1 MNKHYDD
8 LKNTRNSDK
17 RSKSES
23 YISDMNKIVMSDELK
38 AKILSAAADKINS
51 AEDGQ
56 TAEKII
62 KIKTSNGPKNRKT
75 AFRIVTGLAACAV
88 LCTAYIGIKNSGEDN
103 IISDITDDSIV
114 YTPQTERNDNSA
126 DNADNNRKTVT
137 DTSDTNQRTVSERR
151 PSTSNINAN
160 PVSGGS
166 KFGGGN
172 MSESGAALNGGES
185 DSSRPTD
192 NGITNPNTTADSD
205 GVTSGGNIND
215 SAPPK
220 NDNIGDIPVS
230 ALPPTNNA
238 DNDSDVEQGMCGGN
252 PFDEK
257 NNLDEIQKE
266 VGYAFKVPHYMPK
279 GYKTDSMAV
288 MFGTMIQISYTN
300 KSNGDEI
307 IYRTEKTTGDIS
319 GDYSEYKNVETKR
332 INNSDVEIKSN
343 GESCHTATWN
353 DNDAYSVYSRNG
365 IDKNDMEKIVK
376 SVDYPKAEAEDAAA
390 EQNTDV
396 KKADSEGITDD
407 EVKY

>member
-8 LKNTRNSDK
+8 LKNSRNSDK
-17 RSKSES
+17 RSNSES
-23 YISDMNKIVMSDELK
+23 YISDMNKVVMSDELK

-51 AEDGQ
+51 IENVQ
-56 TAEKII
+56 TPEKII

-103 IISDITDDSIV
+103 IVSDITDDSIV
-114 YTPQTERNDNSA
+114 YTPQTEKKDNSA
-126 DNADNNRKTVT
+126 DNADNARKTAT
-137 DTSDTNQRTVSERR
+137 DISDTNRRAVSERR
-151 PSTSNINAN
+151 PSNISANA
-160 PVSGGS
+160 VSGSS
-166 KFGGGN
+166 KFGGEK
-172 MSESGAALNGGES
+172 MSESGAAFNGGES
-185 DSSRPTD
+185 DGSRTTD
-192 NGITNPNTTADSD
+192 NRILNPNTTADSD
-205 GVTSGGNIND
+205 GVTTGGNIND
-215 SAPPK
+215 SEPPK
-220 NDNIGDIPVS
+220 NDNIGDIPVL

-307 IYRTEKTTGDIS
+307 VYRTEKTTGNIS
-319 GDYSEYKNVETKR
+319 GDYSEYKNVETKN
-332 INNSDVEIKSN
+332 INDSDVEIKSN

-353 DNDAYSVYSRNG
+353 DDSAYSVYSRNG
-365 IDKNDMEKIVK
+365 INGNDMEKIVE
-376 SVDYPKAEAEDAAA
+376 SVDYPKAEAEEAKSK
-390 EQNTDV
+390 QNTD
-396 KKADSEGITDD
+396 DESGGSGDTEDD

>member
-1 MNKHYDD
+1 MNKHYND
-8 LKNTRNSDK
+8 LKNTRNSDR
-17 RSKSES
+17 RSNSES
-23 YISDMNKIVMSDELK
+23 YKADMNKIVMSDELK

-51 AEDGQ
+51 AENGQ
-56 TAEKII
+56 TPEKII

-75 AFRIVTGLAACAV
+75 AFRIVSGFAACAV
-88 LCTAYIGIKNSGEDN
+88 LCAAYIGIKNSGGDN

-126 DNADNNRKTVT
+126 DKSDDTRKAVT
-137 DTSDTNQRTVSERR
+137 EVSNTNQGEVSKSR
-151 PSTSNINAN
+151 PSNINAN
-160 PVSGGS
+160 AVSGS
-166 KFGGGN
+166 FK
-172 MSESGAALNGGES
+172 SESDDRPESGAASSGGES
-185 DSSRPTD
+185 DGFRPTD
-192 NGITNPNTTADSD
+192 NQIPNLNSPADSD

-220 NDNIGDIPVS
+220 DGNIGDTPVS

-238 DNDSDVEQGMCGGN
+238 DSDSDVEQGMCGGN

-257 NNLDEIQKE
+257 NSLDEIQKE
-266 VGYAFKVPHYMPK
+266 VGYAFKVPQYMPN
-279 GYKTDSMAV
+279 GYKSDSMSV
-288 MFGTMIQISYTN
+288 MFGTMIQISYIN

-307 IYRTEKTTGDIS
+307 LYRTEKTTDDIS

-407 EVKY
+407 KVKY

>member
-1 MNKHYDD
+1 MNKHYND
-8 LKNTRNSDK
+8 LKNTRNSDR
-17 RSKSES
+17 RSNSES
-23 YISDMNKIVMSDELK
+23 YKADMNKIVMSDELK

-51 AEDGQ
+51 NENSQ
-56 TAEKII
+56 TVEKVI
-62 KIKTSNGPKNRKT
+62 KIKTSDRTKNRK
-75 AFRIVTGLAACAV
+75 AVFRVVSGLAACAV
-88 LCTAYIGIKNSGEDN
+88 LCTAYIGIKKSGEDN

-151 PSTSNINAN
+151 PSNINTN

-172 MSESGAALNGGES
+172 MPESGEASNGGES

-192 NGITNPNTTADSD
+192 NRIANPNTTADSD
-205 GVTSGGNIND
+205 GATSGGNIND

-220 NDNIGDIPVS
+220 DGNIGDTLVS

-238 DNDSDVEQGMCGGN
+238 DSDSDVEQGMCGGN

-257 NNLDEIQKE
+257 NSLDEIQKE
-266 VGYAFKVPHYMPK
+266 VGYAFKVPQYMPN
-279 GYKTDSMAV
+279 GYKSDSMSV
-288 MFGTMIQISYTN
+288 MFGTMIQISYIN

-307 IYRTEKTTGDIS
+307 LYRTEKTTDDIS

-365 IDKNDMEKIVK
+365 IDKNDMEKIVE

-407 EVKY
+407 KVKY

>member
-8 LKNTRNSDK
+8 LKNTLNSDK
-17 RSKSES
+17 RSNSES
-23 YISDMNKIVMSDELK
+23 YISDMNKIVMPDELK

-51 AEDGQ
+51 TEDGQ
-56 TAEKII
+56 NPEKII

-75 AFRIVTGLAACAV
+75 AFRIVSGFAACVV
-88 LCTAYIGIKNSGEDN
+88 LCTAYIGIKNSGGDN

-114 YTPQTERNDNSA
+114 YTPKTERNDNSA

-151 PSTSNINAN
+151 PSNINTN

-172 MSESGAALNGGES
+172 MPESGEASNGGES

-192 NGITNPNTTADSD
+192 NRIANPNTTADSD
-205 GVTSGGNIND
+205 GATSGGNIND
-215 SAPPK
+215 SEPPK
-220 NDNIGDIPVS
+220 NDSIGDIPVM
-230 ALPPTNNA
+230 ALPPTNSA

-266 VGYAFKVPHYMPK
+266 VGYVFKVPHYMPK
-279 GYKTDSMAV
+279 GYKTDSMTV
-288 MFGTMIQISYTN
+288 MFGAMIQISYTN
-300 KSNGDEI
+300 KANGDEI

-319 GDYSEYKNVETKR
+319 GDYSEYKNVETKN
-332 INNSDVEIKSN
+332 INDSDVEIKSN
-343 GESCHTATWN
+343 SESCHTATWN
-353 DNDAYSVYSRNG
+353 DDGAYSVYSRNG
-365 IDKNDMEKIVK
+365 IIGDDMEKIVE
-376 SVDYPKAEAEDAAA
+376 SVDYPKAETEDEESKQNTVDENGGSRDAA
-390 EQNTDV
+390 
-396 KKADSEGITDD
+396 DD
-407 EVKY
+407 KVKY

>member
-17 RSKSES
+17 RSNSES

-51 AEDGQ
+51 AENGQ

-62 KIKTSNGPKNRKT
+62 KIKTSHGPKNRKT
-75 AFRIVTGLAACAV
+75 AFRIVTGIAACAV
-88 LCTAYIGIKNSGEDN
+88 LCTAYIGIKNSGGDN

-114 YTPQTERNDNSA
+114 YTPQNEKNNNSA
-126 DNADNNRKTVT
+126 DNADNNRKTAT
-137 DTSDTNQRTVSERR
+137 DNSNTNQYAASERR
-151 PSTSNINAN
+151 PSNINAN

-192 NGITNPNTTADSD
+192 NGFANPNTTADSD

-215 SAPPK
+215 SEPPK
-220 NDNIGDIPVS
+220 NDNIDDIPVS

-266 VGYAFKVPHYMPK
+266 VGYAFKVPYYMPK

-300 KSNGDEI
+300 KANGDEI

-319 GDYSEYKNVETKR
+319 GDYSEYKNVETKN
-332 INNSDVEIKSN
+332 INDSDVEIKSN

-353 DNDAYSVYSRNG
+353 DDGAYSVYSRNG
-365 IDKNDMEKIVK
+365 VAKDDMEKIVE
-376 SVDYPKAEAEDAAA
+376 SVDYPKAEAEDA
-390 EQNTDV
+390 ESKQNTDDENGGSGD
-396 KKADSEGITDD
+396 AADD